1 MVYTK
6 TARDP
11 RLSRNFPTAKQK
23 DLLCK
28 RAKIGSILNPPREGF
43 DGIKNLAERA
53 RTKKRRLRG
62 LRRLWVGDQ
71 DLEGNCPHDS
81 HPTILATLGSQ
92 LNSEHRQLLILG

>member
-1 MVYTK
+1 MVFLGDTLVV
-6 TARDP
+6 R
-11 RLSRNFPTAKQK
+11 QK
-23 DLLCK
+23 DFGTGFTLFQTSQRLD
-28 RAKIGSILNPPREGF
+28 RYSIRRVRDL
-43 DGIKNLAERA
+43 DGIKILAERA

>member
-43 DGIKNLAERA
+43 GRHQEFG
-53 RTKKRRLRG
+53 RTSADKEKA
-62 LRRLWVGDQ
+62 
-71 DLEGNCPHDS
+71 P
-81 HPTILATLGSQ
+81 
-92 LNSEHRQLLILG
+92 